1 IALSWISSYF
11 IVHLFIPVLFVSRG
25 PSAAGRLGMSMT
37 LVSAVFIASTAP
49 LTTKS
54 PLFGEWIARRDFAAL
69 DARFFPI
76 MWRSFGLM
84 AFGSAALFGG
94 VLALRAIGHRW
105 SERLLEPLPLALL
118 LAALLASTIV
128 FAEAVYLRA
137 HKREPFL
144 GIYIASALVIAPST
158 FFLGRAYGATGMMF
172 GYFVATAVVT
182 LGGGTW
188 VFLRKRREWHA

>member
-1 IALSWISSYF
+1 
-11 IVHLFIPVLFVSRG
+11 LFS
-25 PSAAGRLGMSMT
+25 
-37 LVSAVFIASTAP
+37 
-49 LTTKS
+49 
-54 PLFGEWIARRDFAAL
+54 
-69 DARFFPI
+69 
-76 MWRSFGLM
+76 
-84 AFGSAALFGG
+84 G

-105 SERLLEPLPLALL
+105 SERLLEPLPLAFL